1 MQWMAATRLEEHVFG
16 RPAAAPFGVDDALV
30 NLGWDGSIGAEIHG
44 ASQVRPPGRAV
55 DRRRVVRLVG

>member
-44 ASQVRPPGRAV
+44 ASQVRPPDRAV

>member
-1 MQWMAATRLEEHVFG
+1 MQWMAATRLGEHVFG

-30 NLGWDGSIGAEIHG
+30 NLGWDGSIGVEIHG
-44 ASQVRPPGRAV
+44 AV